1 MEEQFKILAVDDQK
15 INLML
20 LADMLSDKN
29 YHISLAN
36 SGASAI
42 KHLEENTPDL
52 ILLDIVMPEMDGY
65 EVCQNIKSSS
75 YLQHIPII
83 FISADISSTSLR
95 KAFELGAA
103 DFIIKPINIE
113 EVLARIS
120 NQERIINSQ
129 KQQWRFIKQ
138 TEKMA
143 ELGQRVA
150 DITHEVANPI
160 GNSNLSIDS
169 IHHNIKM
176 ITQSL
181 EAESLSKK
189 SLEDYLAHM
198 NESLIHCK
206 NNNIQ
211 AFNLLSSL
219 KDIAVGQSNHKVKE
233 FNLFNLL
240 KNIISTLKPQLKR
253 LANPVEI
260 KVDETLFI
268 NSYPGGLSQ
277 VINNLINNSLLHGF
291 IDDKQSK
298 EQISIS
304 ATDDNEMINLVY
316 RDNGVGMDEIELA
329 NALERFY
336 TTRANKGGS
345 GLGLSI
351 CEDIIKNDLLGHLSI
366 ETTKNEGITFYI
378 SLKKDLMSK

>member
-1 MEEQFKILAVDDQK
+1 
-15 INLML
+15 
-20 LADMLSDKN
+20 
-29 YHISLAN
+29 
-36 SGASAI
+36 
-42 KHLEENTPDL
+42 
-52 ILLDIVMPEMDGY
+52 
-65 EVCQNIKSSS
+65 
-75 YLQHIPII
+75 
-83 FISADISSTSLR
+83 
-95 KAFELGAA
+95 
-103 DFIIKPINIE
+103 
-113 EVLARIS
+113 
-120 NQERIINSQ
+120 
-129 KQQWRFIKQ
+129 
-138 TEKMA
+138 
-143 ELGQRVA
+143 
-150 DITHEVANPI
+150 
-160 GNSNLSIDS
+160 
-169 IHHNIKM
+169 M

-219 KDIAVGQSNHKVKE
+219 KDIAVGQSNHNIKE
-233 FNLFNLL
+233 FNLFHLL
-240 KNIISTLKPQLKR
+240 QNIVSTFKPQLKR

-260 KVDETLFI
+260 EVDETLFI

>member
-15 INLML
+15 FNLNL
-20 LADMLSDKN
+20 LADMLNNES
-29 YHISLAN
+29 YHISMVT

-52 ILLDIVMPEMDGY
+52 ILLDIIMPEMDGY
-65 EVCQNIKSSS
+65 EVCQKIKSSS
-75 YLQHIPII
+75 RFQHIPII
-83 FISADISSTSLR
+83 FITADLSSSSLQ

-103 DFIIKPINIE
+103 DFIIKPVNIE
-113 EVLARIS
+113 EVSARIS
-120 NQERIINSQ
+120 NQERIIKSQ

-143 ELGQRVA
+143 ELGQLVA

-160 GNSNLSIDS
+160 GNSNLSLDS
-169 IHHNIKM
+169 LQHNIQM
-176 ITQSL
+176 ITQAL
-181 EAESLSKK
+181 ETK
-189 SLEDYLAHM
+189 SLTKKNLEYNLVYM
-198 NESLIHCK
+198 NESLVHCK
-206 NNNIQ
+206 NNNMQ

-219 KDIAVGQSNHKVKE
+219 KDIAVGQSNHNVKE
-233 FNLFNLL
+233 FNLFHLL
-240 KNIISTLKPQLKR
+240 QNIISTLKPQLKR
-253 LANPVEI
+253 LANPVDI
-260 KVDETLFI
+260 NMDETLII

-291 IDDKQSK
+291 IDDKQCK

-304 ATDDNEMINLVY
+304 VTSKNGMINLVY
-316 RDNGVGMDEIELA
+316 SDNGVGMNEIELA

-336 TTRANKGGS
+336 TTKANNGGS

-351 CEDIIKNDLLGHLSI
+351 CEDIIKEDLLGHLSI

-378 SLKKDLMSK
+378 SFKKDLMSK